1 MRKKIIGFLII
12 PILLIAVVG
21 CDLDSLSSF
30 MGKMGENVLTGAGIV
45 TVDDTQTKN
54 VANNVNK
61 LFDDVGDVDPA
72 VMKQVKEDLKDV
84 FESPKKTEDL
94 KEKLSKPAS
103 QEAKDK
109 AEDDFEDVLK
119 EIFGDDADFGDL
131 DFEIESEADLLVA
144 SLLLDLAENVKDK
157 GKEIEEMD
165 ESDALEIISDAL
177 FIVEVIN
184 ALSPAGSVDLSEA
197 FTDILSSLGD
207 RGISRNGNSRDG
219 GNDFDENLENFIIPI
234 LRPIL
239 NAIDTNKNGIIDSK
253 ELKAISKDYAIMKD
267 SYEKLAK
274 GIIRDDGSVRKKLKT
289 SDPINYAISVIFT
302 SGHTLFKT
310 YKNDEPKNDI
320 KNTQGFR
327 RFLNDV
333 MAFLKAYDK
342 NKDADPN
349 DYFGDL
355 ENFVGDEWE
364 NFFEDSGVDETLLN
378 LLKASPLAAL
388 ADEEDFNIFG

>member
-12 PILLIAVVG
+12 PILLIAVIG
-21 CDLDSLSSF
+21 CDLDSLSKLMGN
-30 MGKMGENVLTGAGIV
+30 MGKNVLTEAGMV

-61 LFDDVGDVDPA
+61 LFSGEGDVDPD

-84 FESPKKTEDL
+84 LESPKKTEDL
-94 KEKLSKPAS
+94 KKKLEKPAS
-103 QEAKDK
+103 DAAKNK
-109 AEDDFEDVLK
+109 AQQDFEKVL
-119 EIFGDDADFGDL
+119 EDIFGDEADLGDL

-157 GKEIEEMD
+157 DIEDME
-165 ESDALEIISDAL
+165 EAEALEVISDAL

-184 ALSPAGSVDLSEA
+184 ALSPAGSVDLSDA
-197 FTDILSSLGD
+197 FMDILSNLGD
-207 RGISRNGNSRDG
+207 RGISRGGNSRDG
-219 GNDFDENLENFIIPI
+219 GGDDFDENLENFIIPI

-239 NAIDTNKNGIIDSK
+239 NAIDTNNNGIIDSK

-274 GIIRDDGSVRKKLKT
+274 GIIRADGSARKKLKT

-302 SGHTLFKT
+302 SGHTLFKG
-310 YKNDEPKNDI
+310 YENGNPKNDTN
-320 KNTQGFR
+320 NTEGFR

-342 NKDADPN
+342 DKDTDP
-349 DYFGDL
+349 DGFFGELDK
-355 ENFVGDEWE
+355 FVGDDWE
-364 NFFEDSGVDETLLN
+364 KFFEGSGVDEVLLN
-378 LLKASPLAAL
+378 LLKASPLKAL
-388 ADEEDFNIFG
+388 AEEEDFEIFG